1 MPQLSHL
8 DNYLYNVFDDIQLN
22 PIKTGGYS
30 IQKLIHSNKAM
41 YGGGGSSNT
50 EKYEMLMNKVVP
62 AGLVFQ
68 QNPDTEDNLKEDKIK
83 NDKLKE
89 ENIETKPIDDE
100 LFDKLFGHVSK
111 EMSKNINLSTI
122 RNKTKKVDK
131 QINKKNKTKKK

>member
-8 DNYLYNVFDDIQLN
+8 NNYLYNVFDDSTMTSV
-22 PIKTGGYS
+22 KTGGYS
-30 IQKLIHSNKAM
+30 IQKLIHSNKVM
-41 YGGGGSSNT
+41 YGGGGSSNSNT
-50 EKYEMLMNKVVP
+50 EKYEMLMNKVIP

-83 NDKLKE
+83 ND
-89 ENIETKPIDDE
+89 NHETKPIDDE

-111 EMSKNINLSTI
+111 QTSKNINLSTI

-131 QINKKNKTKKK
+131 QTDKKNKTKKK